1 MPSNNAGNTRS
12 TLIDTVQTPLGFFVL
27 VVLVVEAGLMT
38 LAGTVAQEGDR
49 SYLYSIVGLL
59 VLLIL
64 VVAVTAFLKPEAL
77 SGQRKSAVEEDFAE
91 ALAKDVF
98 EAFDGYL
105 SNEDEESR
113 AEAYEYFADLCKG
126 SRYYEVDVTKSFA
139 STFVSTVIK
148 RADIK
153 HKPRVAGAIGHRN
166 A

>member
-1 MPSNNAGNTRS
+1 MSSDEATDTRS
-12 TLIDTVQTPLGFFVL
+12 SLINTVQTPLGFFVL

-38 LAGTVAQEGDR
+38 LAGTVAQAGDK

-64 VVAVTAFLKPEAL
+64 VVAVTAFFKPEAL
-77 SGQRKSAVEEDFAE
+77 TGRRKSAVEEDFAE

-113 AEAYEYFADLCKG
+113 AEAYEYFAELCKG
-126 SRYYEVDVTKSFA
+126 SRYYETESTKRFA
-139 STFVSTVIK
+139 STFVSTVVK

-153 HKPRVAGAIGHRN
+153 HKPRVAGAIGH
-166 A
+166 

>member
-1 MPSNNAGNTRS
+1 MPPKTTSDSRSN
-12 TLIDTVQTPLGFFVL
+12 LINTVQTPLGFFVL
-27 VVLVVEAGLMT
+27 VVIVVEAGLMA
-38 LAGTVAQEGDR
+38 LAGNFAQPGDN

-64 VVAVTAFLKPEAL
+64 VVAVIAFFKPEAL

-105 SNEDEESR
+105 SNEDEMSR
-113 AEAYEYFADLCKG
+113 AEAYEYFAELCRA
-126 SRYYEVDVTKSFA
+126 SRYYETQSTKCFA
-139 STFVSTVIK
+139 ATFVNTVIK

-153 HKPRVAGAIGHRN
+153 HKPKVAGAIGH
-166 A
+166 